1 LRTSVA
7 QREQV
12 LRGWRWRNWDFHSSA
27 ELAGLETEWEMPVV
41 IRSVE
46 FNPPIREDWL
56 RIVTKSEST
65 AEFPHSA
72 PGRHNTGH
80 SFLSNEN
87 VVFSRMALSGFGQ
100 RKECFRLAIKEFIK
114 HHYRHFNAAS
124 LIDAAEGY
132 VKLIDGGGKMFLTMG
147 GAMSTAELG
156 LSLAEMI
163 RQGKVHAITCT
174 GANLEED
181 VFNLVAHDF
190 YERVPNYRDLTP
202 ADEVALLDRHMN
214 RVTDT
219 CIPEMEAM
227 RRIEKVVLK
236 EWMRADQAGES
247 FFPHQFMYKI
257 LLSGD
262 LKDSYQIDP
271 KNSWLLAAAERN
283 LPMFV
288 PGWEDSTLG
297 NMYAGHCISGDVKR
311 VHTVRTGIEYM
322 MELAEWY
329 TATTAEVP
337 LGFFQI
343 AGGIAGDFPIC
354 VVPMLHQD
362 LQRDHVPLWA
372 YFCQISD
379 STTSYGSY
387 SGAVPNEKI
396 TWGKLGAD
404 TPKYII
410 ESDATIVAPL
420 VFAYVLGW

>member
-1 LRTSVA
+1 
-7 QREQV
+7 
-12 LRGWRWRNWDFHSSA
+12 
-27 ELAGLETEWEMPVV
+27 M
-41 IRSVE
+41 
-46 FNPPIREDWL
+46 
-56 RIVTKSEST
+56 
-65 AEFPHSA
+65 
-72 PGRHNTGH
+72 
-80 SFLSNEN
+80 
-87 VVFSRMALSGFGQ
+87 
-100 RKECFRLAIKEFIK
+100 AIKEFIK
-114 HHYRHFNAAS
+114 HHYRHFNAAA
-124 LIDAAEGY
+124 LVDAAEGY
-132 VKLIDGGGKMFLTMG
+132 VKLVDAGGKMFVTMG

-163 RQGKVHAITCT
+163 RQDKVHAITCT

-190 YERVPNYRDLTP
+190 YVRVPNYRDLTP
-202 ADEVALLDRHMN
+202 EDEVKLLDKHLN

-247 FFPHQFMYKI
+247 YFPHQFMYKI
-257 LLSGD
+257 LLSGA

-271 KNSWLLAAAERN
+271 KNSWLLAAAEKN

-297 NMYAGHCISGDVKR
+297 NMYAGHCISGDVKK

-329 TATTAEVP
+329 TNTTAESP

-362 LQRDHVPLWA
+362 LQRNNVPLWA

-396 TWGKLGAD
+396 TWGKLGVD

-420 VFAYVLGW
+420 IFAYILGW